1 MVWALACL
9 CVETEM
15 TGHRVASSECAAQHA
30 AWPDCGWWF
39 HAFPHPTPFQAAKP
53 PIPYLRVYDVKSV
66 RSILVTGVVR
76 FPTQGKGWKQRYW
89 PSSSQARALN
99 CTSEVLDEE
108 APNSTGPFSIAGLL

>member
-1 MVWALACL
+1 MVWGLACFS
-9 CVETEM
+9 VETEM

-76 FPTQGKGWKQRYW
+76 FPTQGKRLETTVLAFIQ
-89 PSSSQARALN
+89 SSKGFELHFR
-99 CTSEVLDEE
+99 
-108 APNSTGPFSIAGLL
+108 GPGRRGP